1 MYSRNLPV
9 KKMESWSGLN
19 ARDGSHKKILDIY
32 NKYKP
37 LPNGYTVKTT
47 DNWCATA
54 VSAAFIDCG
63 YADVFPLE
71 CSCGRMIEKA
81 KKMGIWVEN
90 DAYIPSPGDAI
101 LYDWSDSGKG
111 DNSGW
116 PDHIG
121 MVRSVNA
128 NTGIM
133 KVIEGNYGKA
143 VKTRTIG
150 INGRYIRG
158 YITPKFDPEPKASK
172 VVKTSVK
179 AKKKDAY
186 MAGSYKVTADL
197 LNLREDATAA
207 SKSMVLIPKGKTVK
221 TDGSYCT
228 SSDGTPWL
236 YCYVTIAGIKYYGFL
251 SSKHVRKI

>member
-32 NKYKP
+32 NKHTP
-37 LPNGYTVKTT
+37 LPNGYKVKTT

-63 YADVFPLE
+63 YAGIFPLE

-101 LYDWSDSGKG
+101 LYDWDDSGKG
-111 DNSGW
+111 DNTGW

-121 MVRSVNA
+121 MVKSVDP

-143 VKTRTIG
+143 VKTRTVG

-158 YITPKFDPEPKASK
+158 YITPNFDPEPTAIKT
-172 VVKTSVK
+172 VKTKVR
-179 AKKKDAY
+179 AKEKLASL
-186 MAGSYKVTADL
+186 AGTYRTTADL
-197 LNLREDATAA
+197 HLREDAITAA
-207 SKSMVLIPKGKTVK
+207 KSMVVIPSGKAVK
-221 TDGSYCT
+221 TDGSYSLNGQT
-228 SSDGTPWL
+228 KWL
-236 YCYVTIAGIKYYGFL
+236 YCYVTIANVKYYGFC
-251 SSKHVRKI
+251 SSRYLKRN